1 MPRTSREEA
10 FIELCLFGIFT
21 QKNEVG
27 FDGQRSLLHLASKL
41 TSFGIE
47 AYFIFF
53 CAKNRVCGLTICD
66 LTILVDHFKRFS
78 GIRFS

>member
-1 MPRTSREEA
+1 MNRIINADRIYSSRRPR
-10 FIELCLFGIFT
+10 FFWIFT
-21 QKNEVG
+21 PKNEVG

-53 CAKNRVCGLTICD
+53 CAKNRVCGLTICG
-66 LTILVDHFKRFS
+66 LTILVDHFKLYL
-78 GIRFS
+78 

>member
-10 FIELCLFGIFT
+10 FIELCLFWIFT
-21 QKNEVG
+21 TKNEVG

-53 CAKNRVCGLTICD
+53 ALNYAKIC
-66 LTILVDHFKRFS
+66 
-78 GIRFS
+78 

>member
-10 FIELCLFGIFT
+10 FIELCLFWIFT
-21 QKNEVG
+21 IKNEVG
-27 FDGQRSLLHLASKL
+27 FDGQRSLLHLASKPA
-41 TSFGIE
+41 SFGHRSLLH
-47 AYFIFF
+47 FF
-53 CAKNRVCGLTICD
+53 CAKNRVCGLMICD

>member
-10 FIELCLFGIFT
+10 FIELCLFGYLP

-27 FDGQRSLLHLASKL
+27 FDGQRSLLHSPTKPA
-41 TSFGIE
+41 SFGIE

-53 CAKNRVCGLTICD
+53 ALKTA
-66 LTILVDHFKRFS
+66 LVV
-78 GIRFS
+78 

>member
-1 MPRTSREEA
+1 MQ
-10 FIELCLFGIFT
+10 IEYSAAEDPVFFLIFT

-53 CAKNRVCGLTICD
+53 ALKTACG
-66 LTILVDHFKRFS
+66 LTILVDHFKLYL
-78 GIRFS
+78 

>member
-10 FIELCLFGIFT
+10 FIELCLFWIFT

-53 CAKNRVCGLTICD
+53 ALKTACGLTICD
-66 LTILVDHFKRFS
+66 LTILVDYFKRFS